1 MTINEL
7 SDIIYKFVEM
17 AESQCEDF
25 NVEFYY
31 DKYTDVSL
39 DNIQLD
45 YDVETGD
52 TTCRINLK

>member
-25 NVEFYY
+25 EVKCYY
-31 DKYTDVSL
+31 DKHMAVSL